1 MSTSHTTFTGSGD
14 SFKLGYR
21 FQSYWDVPM
30 AAAFFFGEFGAGLF
44 LVSFYFGY
52 VPGMILG
59 LLSTGVGK
67 PYFHMSHMGVPG
79 KSWRAIMRPDR
90 SWISRGLIS
99 IIFFIPFGALV
110 VLDAIFGWS
119 GGGTLAKLVQL
130 IAVLAALVVMSY
142 QGFAMSHSSAIAIWN
157 SGLIPMMS
165 VVYALTSGA
174 AVTLALSQMFGAVNT
189 QLLGHGVIALVVV
202 NLLVLLSFLHAA
214 YHGTAGARQSADLLT
229 REQFRAPFF
238 GLVFGAGIILPLLLL
253 WLGGVNVFTS
263 LLTALGVVAGFFAFR
278 VLIFKAAVYEPQV
291 NFAARLGLR

>member
-52 VPGMILG
+52 LPGMILG

-67 PYFHMSHMGVPG
+67 PYFHISHMGVPG

-99 IIFFIPFGALV
+99 IVFFIPFGALV

-119 GGGTLAKLVQL
+119 GGGMLTKLVQL

-189 QLLGHGVIALVVV
+189 QLLGHGVVALVVV

-229 REQFRAPFF
+229 REQFRGAFF
-238 GLVFGAGIILPLLLL
+238 GLVFGAGIVLPLLLL
-253 WLGGVNVFTS
+253 WLGGVNIFTS
-263 LLTALGVVAGFFAFR
+263 LLAAVGVVAGFFAFR